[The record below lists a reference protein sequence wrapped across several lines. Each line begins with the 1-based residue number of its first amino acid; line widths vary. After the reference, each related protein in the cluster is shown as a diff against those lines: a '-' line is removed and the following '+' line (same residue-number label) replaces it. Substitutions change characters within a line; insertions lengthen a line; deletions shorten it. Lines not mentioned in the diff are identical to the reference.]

1 MTSSYSQHTDNVFA
15 LAWSPDSLWLASGGR
30 NETIHVWNPHTN
42 TQVLTYDAH
51 KSCILSLAWS
61 HDGTRIASGDTAGR
75 IHLWDARIG
84 GHLLTYSCHK
94 RFVRSI
100 AWSPDDCYIASGGD
114 FGDSTVHIWNATTG
128 TPIAVWDKQDR
139 IFAVSW
145 SPSTTER
152 LLASASF
159 DKTVQVLHVDIEQ
172 QVVTPRL
179 VYRGHTGPVYAT
191 SWSPNGH
198 AIASGGQDTTVHIW
212 EAITGHLITNYR
224 GHSRAVKAL
233 SWSPDSRYVASGG
246 DDQTLQIWQAVTG
259 KQRMTNIKYDA
270 WVRAIAWSPDSHF
283 IASASGA
290 TVSVVAPA
298 FPSSQSG
305 A

>member
-1 MTSSYSQHTDNVFA
+1 MESSYSQHSDNIFG
-15 LAWSPDSLWLASGGR
+15 LAWSPDSQRLASGGR
-30 NETIHVWNPHTN
+30 DETIHMWNAHTH
-42 TQVLTYDAH
+42 TRLLTYDAH

-61 HDGTRIASGDTAGR
+61 HDGTRIASGDTAGH
-75 IHLWDARIG
+75 IHLWDARTG
-84 GHLLTYSCHK
+84 EHLLTYSGHK

-100 AWSPDDCYIASGGD
+100 AWSSDDSYIASGGD
-114 FGDSTVHIWNATTG
+114 FGDSSVHIWNATTG
-128 TPIAVWDKQDR
+128 TAIVIWDKQDR

-159 DKTVQVLHVDIEQ
+159 DRTIQVLHVDIEQ

-179 VYRGHTGPVYAT
+179 VYRGHTGPVYAA
-191 SWSPNGH
+191 SWSPDGH
-198 AIASGGQDTTVHIW
+198 AIASSGQDTTAHVW
-212 EAITGHLITNYR
+212 EAATGHLITNYH

-233 SWSPDSRYVASGG
+233 AWSPDSQFIASGG
-246 DDQTLQIWQAVTG
+246 DDQTVQVWDAMTG
-259 KQRMTNIKYDA
+259 KQSATNIKHDE
-270 WVRAIAWSPDSHF
+270 WVRAMAWSPDGRY

-290 TVSVVAPA
+290 SVSVVAPV